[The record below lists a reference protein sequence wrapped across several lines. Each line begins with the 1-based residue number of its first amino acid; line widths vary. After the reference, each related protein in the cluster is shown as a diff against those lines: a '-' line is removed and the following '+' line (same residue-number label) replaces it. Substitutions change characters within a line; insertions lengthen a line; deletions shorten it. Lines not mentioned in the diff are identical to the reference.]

1 MFGYLLIFFSRVCDV
16 TLSTM
21 RTLMVVQGR
30 RGLAALIGFFEV
42 TIYVLI
48 LNTVMKNMDN
58 PFNVIAYGLG
68 FAAGNYVGITI
79 EDKIAL
85 GNISVQIIVNTSLT
99 EELTTEIRSRG
110 FGVTVMDG
118 HGQYSD
124 TSVLLVVIGRK
135 DYLPLRNLT
144 TKIAPNAFIT
154 VNSLKQ
160 LSGGFFKKK

>member
-1 MFGYLLIFFSRVCDV
+1 
-16 TLSTM
+16 
-21 RTLMVVQGR
+21 
-30 RGLAALIGFFEV
+30 
-42 TIYVLI
+42 
-48 LNTVMKNMDN
+48 MDN

-85 GNISVQIIVNTSLT
+85 GNISVQIIVNTNLT

>member
-1 MFGYLLIFFSRVCDV
+1 
-16 TLSTM
+16 
-21 RTLMVVQGR
+21 MVVQGR

-85 GNISVQIIVNTSLT
+85 GNISVQIIVNTNLT

-124 TSVLLVVIGRK
+124 TSVLLVVIDRK
-135 DYLPLRNLT
+135 DYLTLRNLT

>member
-1 MFGYLLIFFSRVCDV
+1 
-16 TLSTM
+16 
-21 RTLMVVQGR
+21 MVVQGR

-85 GNISVQIIVNTSLT
+85 GNISVQIIVNTNLT

-110 FGVTVMDG
+110 FGATVMDG